1 MNKKMCTILF
11 SSVFLIIAVVLLLVF
26 LLPKKD
32 DKLILTTNQTV
43 TNSANDIILSVGNKL
58 YNYYELSDKSAKLT
72 FELDKQGIININ
84 EEMIEGLK
92 VGEVNVVMTATNK
105 TSTTKKQF
113 KVTVCENE
121 HTIMFE
127 SVNNCIISENTIFA
141 TANVFQFNVKVKNI
155 ENITYDIIS
164 NKESTIID
172 KGFSSVMVITNED
185 CILTFMFNELNIKI
199 SLNVK
204 LQGC

>member
-1 MNKKMCTILF
+1 M
-11 SSVFLIIAVVLLLVF
+11 IISVVLLLVF

-43 TNSANDIILSVGNKL
+43 TNSANDITLSVGNKL

-92 VGEVNVVMTATNK
+92 VGEVNVVMTATTK
-105 TSTTKKQF
+105 TSATKNQF
-113 KVTVCENE
+113 KVTVFENE
-121 HTIMFE
+121 YKIMFE
-127 SVNNCIISENTIFA
+127 SVNNCIISENTILT

-155 ENITYDIIS
+155 ENTELENITYSIIS
-164 NKESTIID
+164 NKENTIID
-172 KGFSSVMVITNED
+172 KSFSSVMIITNED

-199 SLNVK
+199 SVNVK
-204 LQGC
+204 LQVN